1 MIMFESMRKSIEKQN
16 ELLEEILERG
26 SLESVL
32 KDVSPIETSATSLYM
47 DPYNYDE
54 TKRYVNGSISW
65 HIAKIARLYGEIKY
79 LSEAI
84 PKQYEV
90 FKRIKQEAPNGIV
103 WEDIDNF
110 IKGYEEEH
118 KK

>member
-1 MIMFESMRKSIEKQN
+1 MFESMKKSTEKQN
-16 ELLEEILERG
+16 ELLEEILEKG

-32 KDVSPIETSATSLYM
+32 KDASSIEVSATSLHM

-54 TKRYVNGSISW
+54 TKRCVNGNISQR
-65 HIAKIARLYGEIKY
+65 IAKIARLYGEIKY
-79 LSEAI
+79 LTEVV

-110 IKGYEEEH
+110 IKRYEEEH

>member
-1 MIMFESMRKSIEKQN
+1 MFESMRKSIEKQN
-16 ELLEEILERG
+16 KLLEEILEKG

-32 KDVSPIETSATSLYM
+32 KDVNPIELSATSLYM

-54 TKRYVNGSISW
+54 TKRCINGNIGER
-65 HIAKIARLYGEIKY
+65 ILEIVRLYGEVKY
-79 LSEAI
+79 LTEVV

-90 FKRIKQEAPNGIV
+90 FKRIKQEAPNGVV
-103 WEDIDNF
+103 WEAIDNF
-110 IKGYEEEH
+110 IKRYEEEY

>member
-1 MIMFESMRKSIEKQN
+1 MFESIRKSIEKQN
-16 ELLEEILERG
+16 ELLEEILEKG

-32 KDVSPIETSATSLYM
+32 KDANPIELSATSLHM

-54 TKRYVNGSISW
+54 TKRCVNGNISQR
-65 HIAKIARLYGEIKY
+65 ILEIVRLYGEVKY
-79 LSEAI
+79 LSEVI

-90 FKRIKQEAPNGIV
+90 FKRIKEEAPNGV
-103 WEDIDNF
+103 VCEEIDNF
-110 IKGYEEEH
+110 IKRYEEEH

>member
-1 MIMFESMRKSIEKQN
+1 MFESIRKSIEKQN
-16 ELLEEILERG
+16 ELLEEILEKG

-32 KDVSPIETSATSLYM
+32 KDINPVEPSVTSLHM

-54 TKRYVNGSISW
+54 TRRCVNGNISER
-65 HIAKIARLYGEIKY
+65 ILEIVRLYGEVKY
-79 LSEAI
+79 LTEVT

-90 FKRIKQEAPNGIV
+90 FKRIKEEAPNGTV

-110 IKGYEEEH
+110 IKRYEEEH

>member
-1 MIMFESMRKSIEKQN
+1 MYDSLQKSIEEQN
-16 ELLEEILERG
+16 KLLEEILEKG

-32 KDVSPIETSATSLYM
+32 KDINPVEPSVTSLYM

-54 TKRYVNGSISW
+54 TRRCVNGNISW
-65 HIAKIARLYGEIKY
+65 RILEITRLYGEVKY
-79 LSEAI
+79 LTEVT
-84 PKQYEV
+84 PKQYET
-90 FKRIKQEAPNGIV
+90 FKRIKQQSPNGTV

-110 IKGYEEEH
+110 IKRYEEEH

>member
-1 MIMFESMRKSIEKQN
+1 MFESIRKSIKKQN
-16 ELLEEILERG
+16 KLLEEILEKG
-26 SLESVL
+26 SLESAL
-32 KDVSPIETSATSLYM
+32 KDINPVEPSVTSLYM

-54 TKRYVNGSISW
+54 TRRCVNGNISW
-65 HIAKIARLYGEIKY
+65 RILEITRLYGEVKY
-79 LSEAI
+79 LTEVT

-90 FKRIKQEAPNGIV
+90 FKRIKEEAPNGTV

-110 IKGYEEEH
+110 IKRYEEEH

>member
-1 MIMFESMRKSIEKQN
+1 MFESMRKSIEKQN

-32 KDVSPIETSATSLYM
+32 KDVSPIETSGTSLYM

-54 TKRYVNGSISW
+54 TKRCVNGNISER
-65 HIAKIARLYGEIKY
+65 ILEIVRLYGEVKY
-79 LSEAI
+79 LTEVI
-84 PKQYEV
+84 PRQYET
-90 FKRIKQEAPNGIV
+90 FNRIKQQSPNGTV

-110 IKGYEEEH
+110 IKRYEEEH

>member
-1 MIMFESMRKSIEKQN
+1 MFESIRKSIEKQN
-16 ELLEEILERG
+16 ELLEEILEKG

-32 KDVSPIETSATSLYM
+32 KNANPIELSATSLHM

-54 TKRYVNGSISW
+54 TKRCVNGGIGER
-65 HIAKIARLYGEIKY
+65 ILEITRLYGEVKY

-90 FKRIKQEAPNGIV
+90 FKRIKEEAPNGV
-103 WEDIDNF
+103 VCKEIDNF
-110 IKGYEEEH
+110 IKRYEEEH

>member
-1 MIMFESMRKSIEKQN
+1 MFESIRKSIEKRN
-16 ELLEEILERG
+16 ELLEEILEKG

-32 KDVSPIETSATSLYM
+32 KDVNPIETSATSLHM

-54 TKRYVNGSISW
+54 TKRCINGNIGER
-65 HIAKIARLYGEIKY
+65 ILEIVRLYGEVKY
-79 LSEAI
+79 LTEVV

-90 FKRIKQEAPNGIV
+90 FKRIKQEAPNGVV
-103 WEDIDNF
+103 WEAIDNF
-110 IKGYEEEH
+110 IKRYEDEY

>member
-1 MIMFESMRKSIEKQN
+1 MFESIRKSIEKQN
-16 ELLEEILERG
+16 KLLEEILEKG

-32 KDVSPIETSATSLYM
+32 KDSSPIETSATSLHM

-54 TKRYVNGSISW
+54 TKRCVNGNISER
-65 HIAKIARLYGEIKY
+65 ILEIVRLYGEVKY

-84 PKQYEV
+84 PRQYKV
-90 FKRIKQEAPNGIV
+90 FKRIKEEAPNGV
-103 WEDIDNF
+103 VCEEIDNF
-110 IKGYEEEH
+110 IKRYEEEH

>member
-1 MIMFESMRKSIEKQN
+1 MFESIRKSIKKQN
-16 ELLEEILERG
+16 KLLEEILEKG

-32 KDVSPIETSATSLYM
+32 KDINPVEPSVTSLYM

-54 TKRYVNGSISW
+54 TRRCVNGNISW
-65 HIAKIARLYGEIKY
+65 RILEITRLYGEVKY
-79 LSEAI
+79 LTEVT

-90 FKRIKQEAPNGIV
+90 FKRIKEEAPNGTV

-110 IKGYEEEH
+110 IKRYEEEH

>member
-1 MIMFESMRKSIEKQN
+1 MSDSLQKSIEEQN
-16 ELLEEILERG
+16 RLLEEILQKG

-32 KDVSPIETSATSLYM
+32 RDVSPIRLSATSLWM

-54 TKRYVNGSISW
+54 TKRCVNGNISW
-65 HIAKIARLYGEIKY
+65 RIAKIARLYGEIKY
-79 LSEAI
+79 LSEVI
-84 PKQYEV
+84 PRQYET
-90 FKRIKQEAPNGIV
+90 FNRIKQQSPNGTV

-110 IKGYEEEH
+110 IKRYEEEH

>member
-1 MIMFESMRKSIEKQN
+1 MFESIRKSIKKQN
-16 ELLEEILERG
+16 ELLEEILEKG

-32 KDVSPIETSATSLYM
+32 KDINPVEPSVTSLYM

-54 TKRYVNGSISW
+54 TRRCVNGNISW
-65 HIAKIARLYGEIKY
+65 RILEITRLYGEIKY
-79 LSEAI
+79 LTEVI

-90 FKRIKQEAPNGIV
+90 FKRIKREAPNGIV

-110 IKGYEEEH
+110 IKRYEEEH

>member
-1 MIMFESMRKSIEKQN
+1 MFESIRKSIEKQN
-16 ELLEEILERG
+16 ELLEEILEKG

-32 KDVSPIETSATSLYM
+32 KDVNPTEVGATSLHM

-54 TKRYVNGSISW
+54 TRRCVNGNISW
-65 HIAKIARLYGEIKY
+65 RIAKIARLYGEIKY
-79 LSEAI
+79 LTEVI
-84 PKQYEV
+84 PRQYET
-90 FKRIKQEAPNGIV
+90 FNRIKQQSPNGTV

-110 IKGYEEEH
+110 IKRYEEEH

>member
-1 MIMFESMRKSIEKQN
+1 MFESIRKSIEKQN
-16 ELLEEILERG
+16 ELLEEILQRG

-32 KDVSPIETSATSLYM
+32 KDVNPIETSATSLHM

-54 TKRYVNGSISW
+54 TKRCVNGGIGER
-65 HIAKIARLYGEIKY
+65 ILEIVRLYGEVKY

-90 FKRIKQEAPNGIV
+90 FKRIKEEAPNGIV
-103 WEDIDNF
+103 NEDIGNF
-110 IKGYEEEH
+110 IKRYEEEH